1 MGKKTVLLL
10 AAAMAA
16 LAVGASGVAQAAT
29 RDFAKTSIKPQNESG
44 DNFVPADGS
53 NITVPDN
60 PFTFAKA
67 SRVVRINRI
76 AITATITDGD
86 TGAGDTER
94 NDLLLVLDGV
104 NTGIPLNG
112 YRHAFQD
119 TRTNGGAPINKRE
132 LRNKLRQ
139 DGELHATIMDRD
151 PGPGQDIILPAN
163 FETTLTIRGE
173 IRR

>member
-1 MGKKTVLLL
+1 MGRNTVLLL
-10 AAAMAA
+10 AVAMAA

-44 DNFVPADGS
+44 DNFVPADGA

-60 PFTFAKA
+60 PFSFANTSK
-67 SRVVRINRI
+67 VVRIDRI
-76 AITATITDGD
+76 AITATISDGD

-94 NDLLLVLDGV
+94 NDLFLVLDGV

-119 TRTNGGAPINKRE
+119 TRTNSGVPVNKKE

-139 DGELHATIMDRD
+139 DGELHATILDRD
-151 PGPGQDIILPAN
+151 PGANQDIILPAN
-163 FETTLTIRGE
+163 FETTLTIKGE
-173 IRR
+173 IGR